1 MITLTRHLAR
11 QVRAVF
17 RHALGTSPR
26 GRCPAVLFRA
36 DQQGLTI
43 RSKSGMAA
51 IERSVPGDCPAD
63 EILVPGELLAD
74 CEGRSDQVVS
84 IERQADGDL
93 IATWH
98 DASVPV
104 VMRYTPPD
112 AAELADFPAPPES
125 MTDNPASLLTALRDA
140 SETAEAASIR
150 FALDHLEMCGDSGT
164 ICATDSRQVLVQT
177 GFRFPWQGK
186 VLVPRSTLYGHKD
199 IQPTAIAIGKT
210 EEWLAVRIGPW
221 LYHVKLGK
229 DLRFPKVADHLQSPT
244 GAVAR
249 LQVAPAD
256 AQFLDQSLP
265 RLPGNDDAYRAI
277 TLDMNGQIAI
287 RVRGDDQPQ
296 PTELLLSQSERI
308 GDPLRIS
315 TDRRYLARALRL
327 GFRELLFYAANAPV
341 QCSDEARHY
350 LWAVLE
356 PDSAIKPS
364 AKAITVAAPGG
375 EPSTTGVARTKNR
388 RRPDRSQG
396 GATAPGKMDT
406 ELKPPADSLRKEPP
420 MSENSTDRKTTTAAA
435 EQSVRGK
442 DREQPEAAT
451 NGDLASLVE
460 GARTALREADAKL
473 RTLST
478 ALKQHQRQFKLVR
491 STLSSLQQLQGLDAA

>member
-1 MITLTRHLAR
+1 MITLTRPLAR

-26 GRCPAVLFRA
+26 GPFPAVSLRA
-36 DQQGLTI
+36 DQHGLTI

-51 IERSVPGDCPAD
+51 IERSVPGEYPAD
-63 EILVPGELLAD
+63 EILVPGELLVD
-74 CEGRSDQVVS
+74 CEGRADQVVS

-93 IATWH
+93 IATWQ

-112 AAELADFPAPPES
+112 AAELADFPAPPEP
-125 MTDNPASLLTALRDA
+125 MADNPASLLTALRDA
-140 SETAEAASIR
+140 SETAEPASIR
-150 FALDHLEMCGDSGT
+150 FALDHLELCGDSGT
-164 ICATDSRQVLVQT
+164 ISATDSRQVLVQT

-186 VLVPRSTLYGHKD
+186 VLVPRSTLYGNKEL
-199 IQPTAIAIGKT
+199 QPTAVAIGKT
-210 EEWLAVRIGPW
+210 EEWLAMRIGPW
-221 LYHVKLGK
+221 LYQVKLGK
-229 DLRFPKVADHLQSPT
+229 ELRFPNVAHHLQSPT

-249 LQVAPAD
+249 LQIAPAD

-265 RLPGNDDAYRAI
+265 RLPGNDDTYRAI

-287 RVRGDDQPQ
+287 RARGEDQPQ

-341 QCSDEARHY
+341 QCSDETRHY

-364 AKAITVAAPGG
+364 AKAIRVASPGG
-375 EPSTTGVARTKNR
+375 EPSTTGVTCTKNR
-388 RRPDRSQG
+388 RRQGRRQG
-396 GATAPGKMDT
+396 GATAPG
-406 ELKPPADSLRKEPP
+406 R
-420 MSENSTDRKTTTAAA
+420 TDNER
-435 EQSVRGK
+435 
-442 DREQPEAAT
+442 QP
-451 NGDLASLVE
+451 N
-460 GARTALREADAKL
+460 
-473 RTLST
+473 
-478 ALKQHQRQFKLVR
+478 
-491 STLSSLQQLQGLDAA
+491 

>member
-26 GRCPAVLFRA
+26 GPFPAVSLRA

-51 IERSVPGDCPAD
+51 IEHSVPGEYPSD
-63 EILVPGELLAD
+63 EVLIPGELLVD

-93 IATWH
+93 IATWQ
-98 DASVPV
+98 DTSVPV
-104 VMRYTPPD
+104 VMRYSPPD
-112 AAELADFPAPPES
+112 AAEPGDFPTPPDS
-125 MTDNPASLLTALRDA
+125 MTDNPTALVTALRDA
-140 SETAEAASIR
+140 SETAEPASIR
-150 FALDHLEMCGDSGT
+150 FALDHLELCGDSGT
-164 ICATDSRQVLVQT
+164 ISATDSRQVLVQT
-177 GFRFPWQGK
+177 GFGFPWQGK
-186 VLVPRSTLYGHKD
+186 VLVPRSTLYGNREV
-199 IQPTAIAIGKT
+199 QPTAVAIGKT
-210 EEWLAVRIGPW
+210 EEWLAIRIGAW
-221 LYHVKLGK
+221 LYQVKLGK
-229 DLRFPKVADHLQSPT
+229 DLRFPNVTHHLQSPT

-249 LQVAPAD
+249 LHVAPAD
-256 AQFLDQSLP
+256 SQFLGESLP
-265 RLPGNDDAYRAI
+265 RLPGNDDTYRAI

-287 RVRGDDQPQ
+287 RARGDDQPQ
-296 PTELLLSQSERI
+296 PTELLLSQSERF
-308 GDPLRIS
+308 GDPLRIN

-327 GFRELLFYAANAPV
+327 GVRELLFYAANAPV
-341 QCSDEARHY
+341 QCTDETRHY

-364 AKAITVAAPGG
+364 AKAIRIAAPCG
-375 EPSTTGVARTKNR
+375 EPCTTGVAHTKNR

-396 GATAPGKMDT
+396 GATAPDKMDT
-406 ELKPPADSLRKEPP
+406 ELKQPDDLLRKEPP
-420 MSENSTDRKTTTAAA
+420 MPITSTDRKTTAA
-435 EQSVRGK
+435 EQPARGK

>member
-1 MITLTRHLAR
+1 MRPNWLTRR
-11 QVRAVF
+11 
-17 RHALGTSPR
+17 PR
-26 GRCPAVLFRA
+26 
-36 DQQGLTI
+36 
-43 RSKSGMAA
+43 
-51 IERSVPGDCPAD
+51 
-63 EILVPGELLAD
+63 
-74 CEGRSDQVVS
+74 
-84 IERQADGDL
+84 
-93 IATWH
+93 
-98 DASVPV
+98 
-104 VMRYTPPD
+104 
-112 AAELADFPAPPES
+112 
-125 MTDNPASLLTALRDA
+125 
-140 SETAEAASIR
+140 
-150 FALDHLEMCGDSGT
+150 
-164 ICATDSRQVLVQT
+164 
-177 GFRFPWQGK
+177 
-186 VLVPRSTLYGHKD
+186 
-199 IQPTAIAIGKT
+199 
-210 EEWLAVRIGPW
+210 
-221 LYHVKLGK
+221 KLGQAPIVR
-229 DLRFPKVADHLQSPT
+229 DRSQSPFCVDHLQSPT

-287 RVRGDDQPQ
+287 RARGDDQPR
-296 PTELLLSQSERI
+296 PTERLLSQSERI

-341 QCSDEARHY
+341 QCTDETRHY

-356 PDSAIKPS
+356 PNSAIKPS
-364 AKAITVAAPGG
+364 VKTITVASPGG
-375 EPSTTGVARTKNR
+375 EPSTTGVAHTKNR

-420 MSENSTDRKTTTAAA
+420 MSETSTDRKTTAAAAA
-435 EQSVRGK
+435 EQPARGK

>member
-1 MITLTRHLAR
+1 
-11 QVRAVF
+11 
-17 RHALGTSPR
+17 
-26 GRCPAVLFRA
+26 
-36 DQQGLTI
+36 
-43 RSKSGMAA
+43 
-51 IERSVPGDCPAD
+51 
-63 EILVPGELLAD
+63 
-74 CEGRSDQVVS
+74 
-84 IERQADGDL
+84 
-93 IATWH
+93 
-98 DASVPV
+98 
-104 VMRYTPPD
+104 
-112 AAELADFPAPPES
+112 
-125 MTDNPASLLTALRDA
+125 
-140 SETAEAASIR
+140 
-150 FALDHLEMCGDSGT
+150 
-164 ICATDSRQVLVQT
+164 
-177 GFRFPWQGK
+177 
-186 VLVPRSTLYGHKD
+186 VPRSTLYGHKD

-229 DLRFPKVADHLQSPT
+229 DLRFPTVANHLQSPT

-249 LQVAPAD
+249 LQIAPAD

-265 RLPGNDDAYRAI
+265 RLPGNDDTYRAV

-287 RVRGDDQPQ
+287 RARGEDQPQ

-341 QCSDEARHY
+341 QCSDETRHY

-364 AKAITVAAPGG
+364 AKAILVASPAS
-375 EPSTTGVARTKNR
+375 EPSTTTVTCTKDR
-388 RRPDRSQG
+388 RRPGRRQC
-396 GATAPGKMDT
+396 GATAPART
-406 ELKPPADSLRKEPP
+406 DSEHSHIHHEPRKESP
-420 MSENSTDRKTTTAAA
+420 MSENTTDRKTTAAA
-435 EQSVRGK
+435 EQPARGK

-460 GARTALREADAKL
+460 SARTALREADSKL
-473 RTLST
+473 RALST

-491 STLSSLQQLQGLDAA
+491 ATLSSLQQLQGLDAA

>member
-1 MITLTRHLAR
+1 VITLTRPLAR

-17 RHALGTSPR
+17 RHALGVSPR
-26 GRCPAVLFRA
+26 GPFPAVSLRA
-36 DQQGLTI
+36 DQHGLTI

-51 IERSVPGDCPAD
+51 IERSVPGEYPAD
-63 EILVPGELLAD
+63 EILVPGELLVD

-93 IATWH
+93 IAAWQ
-98 DASVPV
+98 DGGVPV
-104 VMRYTPPD
+104 LMRYTPPD
-112 AAELADFPAPPES
+112 AAELADFPAPPEP
-125 MTDNPASLLTALRDA
+125 MADNPSSLLSALRDA
-140 SETAEAASIR
+140 SETAEPASIR
-150 FALDHLEMCGDSGT
+150 FALDHLELCGDSGT
-164 ICATDSRQVLVQT
+164 ISATDSRQVLVQT

-186 VLVPRSTLYGHKD
+186 VLVPRSTLYGNKEV
-199 IQPTAIAIGKT
+199 QPTAVAIGKT
-210 EEWLAVRIGPW
+210 EEWLAIRIGPW
-221 LYHVKLGK
+221 LYQVKLGQ
-229 DLRFPKVADHLQSPT
+229 DLRFPNVAHHLQSPA

-249 LQVAPAD
+249 LQIAPAD

-265 RLPGNDDAYRAI
+265 RLPGNDDTYRAV

-287 RVRGDDQPQ
+287 RARGEDEPQ

-315 TDRRYLARALRL
+315 TDRQYLARALRV

-341 QCSDEARHY
+341 QCSDQTRHY

-364 AKAITVAAPGG
+364 AKAIRVASPAC
-375 EPSTTGVARTKNR
+375 EPSTTDVTCTKNR
-388 RRPDRSQG
+388 RRHDRRQSG
-396 GATAPGKMDT
+396 VTAPGRMDT
-406 ELKPPADSLRKEPP
+406 EDKPTGNESPKEPP
-420 MSENSTDRKTTTAAA
+420 MSENTTDRKTTTAA
-435 EQSVRGK
+435 EQPTRGK
-442 DREQPEAAT
+442 DREQTEAAT

-460 GARTALREADAKL
+460 SARTALREADGKL
-473 RTLST
+473 RALST

-491 STLSSLQQLQGLDAA
+491 ATLSSLQQLQGIDAA